1 MNYKAVFLFPIEYLL
16 IVGYVI
22 IVIWTCV
29 ERFILLYMKSD
40 ACCLVGIAFGFM
52 FRL

>member
-29 ERFILLYMKSD
+29 EQKESAPIDYGLLANNKST
-40 ACCLVGIAFGFM
+40 
-52 FRL
+52 